1 VKITVLVKPGSKHKE
16 GVEEKDGVY
25 VVYVKAP
32 AVDGKANE
40 AAVAVLAEHFSTT
53 KANVCL
59 VHGATSRKKIF
70 DIPATRETEE
80 HR

>member
-1 VKITVLVKPGSKHKE
+1 MKITVLVKPGSKHKE

-40 AAVAVLAEHFSTT
+40 AAVAVLAEHFATT
-53 KANVCL
+53 KTNVRL
-59 VHGATSRKKIF
+59 IHGATSRKKIF
-70 DIPATRETEE
+70 DIPVTQGAEG